1 MDKFKSIMSFFIESF
16 LEHIKNKVLK
26 IRSTNSSKLDT
37 SINQRWLFYDLLWM
51 LPLNNIPGL
60 KAAVVEVL
68 IDDVKAWTYTLLI
81 TDIIQQG

>member
-1 MDKFKSIMSFFIESF
+1 
-16 LEHIKNKVLK
+16 
-26 IRSTNSSKLDT
+26 
-37 SINQRWLFYDLLWM
+37 M

-60 KAAVVEVL
+60 KAAVAEVL

>member
-1 MDKFKSIMSFFIESF
+1 MGKFKSIMSFFIESF

-37 SINQRWLFYDLLWM
+37 SINQRWLIYDLLWM

-60 KAAVVEVL
+60 KAAVAEVL